1 MTDKLAIE
9 ALIGGVKTKYLSGD
23 INNEEYSELLSFMST
38 AELVKFDEIGN
49 DFTVTFTSGHD
60 ELLFFIQGQEF
71 NWKWS

>member
-23 INNEEYSELLSFMST
+23 ITKGEYSELLNFMST
-38 AELVKFDEIGN
+38 AELVKFDELDD

-60 ELLFFIQGQEF
+60 ELSFFIQGQEF